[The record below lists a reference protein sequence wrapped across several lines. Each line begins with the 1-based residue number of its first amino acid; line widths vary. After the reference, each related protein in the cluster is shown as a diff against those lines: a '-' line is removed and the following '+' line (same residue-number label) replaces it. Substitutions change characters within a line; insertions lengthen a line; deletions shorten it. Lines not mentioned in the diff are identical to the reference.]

1 MPVVWL
7 CPLPWLQIHWWAVM
21 LICSGLIVVMA
32 VFIKVCAV
40 HTPSSNP
47 RKSKA
52 RKLTM
57 TLRRSHNR
65 HRSHDAQTA
74 ALTSHQHRSGRSG
87 GGGGS
92 RGQGSSQ
99 GSEVELSRSGGGGQG
114 QKPNSGASA
123 STGAGAS
130 GSSGG
135 AAAVIVEKF
144 RVSCSALSLSLCL
157 LGFFALPGH
166 PHGAQLHVVGML
178 RFMSDVNQ
186 PNLPT
191 PFHSVLVSDSVFKA
205 LSAAFDS
212 INSPDNSPLSHSVLV
227 VLFLPYW
234 SFQLYTSL
242 WRSPSALI

>member
-1 MPVVWL
+1 
-7 CPLPWLQIHWWAVM
+7 M
-21 LICSGLIVVMA
+21 LISTGLIVVMA

-65 HRSHDAQTA
+65 HRGGHGAQTA

-92 RGQGSSQ
+92 RGGQGSSQ
-99 GSEVELSRSGGGGQG
+99 GSEVLEPSRSGGGGGGGGQG
-114 QKPNSGASA
+114 QKPSGGAAAS
-123 STGAGAS
+123 SGAGAS

-144 RVSCSALSLSLCL
+144 RVGWVGCSLPCL
-157 LGFFALPGH
+157 LGLLSSAFFCPAFFLC
-166 PHGAQLHVVGML
+166 LCV
-178 RFMSDVNQ
+178 
-186 PNLPT
+186 
-191 PFHSVLVSDSVFKA
+191 SVSCVCV
-205 LSAAFDS
+205 
-212 INSPDNSPLSHSVLV
+212 
-227 VLFLPYW
+227 
-234 SFQLYTSL
+234 
-242 WRSPSALI
+242 